1 MHAFTHSYIHICLS
15 SFILRF
21 SYFSII
27 HIFLY
32 FFHAYIYS
40 FIYSYIPI
48 IRVQVLIP
56 VLCHLLLISIVLSIY
71 AFLSCVPSMFHLFI
85 KVCLSCIIYFY
96 SYRIIKIFLTPLCVH
111 DILSFM
117 FMFMFQFVFMF
128 HIIFMVLEH
137 IYTYFI
143 SYIFLVTYG
152 ISYTCTV

>member
-15 SFILRF
+15 SLILQF

-32 FFHAYIYS
+32 FSHAYIYS
-40 FIYSYIPI
+40 SIYSYIPV

-56 VLCHLLLISIVLSIY
+56 MLCHLLLISIVLNIY

-85 KVCLSCIIYFY
+85 SVCLSYIIYFY
-96 SYRIIKIFLTPLCVH
+96 SYRIIRIFLATLCVH

-128 HIIFMVLEH
+128 HIIFMFHKH

-143 SYIFLVTYG
+143 SYIFPVTYG